1 MHETHKCSRSLASK
15 EFNYNCSESA
25 PLCVRKLN
33 PCHVVTPT
41 RNNRA
46 LTAGFYFLSLSFS
59 LLFFQEKENSCPQ
72 DFFRDRDLSK
82 AVRLFQSWVTRP
94 VTPYDTD
101 YKWKFNVFLKIGLTG
116 KYFSVEIEEEMKGG
130 GKRVAHVHI
139 RARSWSFVGEMFIER
154 IRMRCNAMTVRFD
167 QFSLP
172 VERRLCENWEEMG
185 KWDNFLTW

>member
-116 KYFSVEIEEEMKGG
+116 KYFSVEIEEEMKGEG
-130 GKRVAHVHI
+130 ERESPTHTYA
-139 RARSWSFVGEMFIER
+139 RAVDLLSVKCLSRG
-154 IRMRCNAMTVRFD
+154 
-167 QFSLP
+167 
-172 VERRLCENWEEMG
+172 
-185 KWDNFLTW
+185 